1 MGRAKLML
9 MLFLGKFWSWVLL
22 KSLENF
28 LSKDLVQLLGFELNV
43 FVGSS
48 LIRLYMQQWLQQ

>member
-1 MGRAKLML
+1 MLML

-28 LSKDLVQLLGFELNV
+28 LSKDLVAEF
-43 FVGSS
+43 
-48 LIRLYMQQWLQQ
+48 